1 MIWGICWKVTVLQDL
16 PRRGAARQNSLFGS
30 RLVQQV
36 HGEFTVVMSI
46 HRQQSIQTRY
56 DARWFL
62 RCAIEPWQETNHRIC
77 RPSVDRLRWT
87 QIQLYATVCSVAC
100 YLRQLVISILLS
112 LPLLGCCSAGVMRT
126 VDNQITIRGQDS
138 AAATL
143 PEIPAK
149 TFRSGAIESLTPEPA
164 VYLPLTLR
172 DALEAALADSS
183 VVRVLEGRVNVASIT
198 PMDVL
203 MAEQRIETER
213 GRFQPRLSGTLDGSR
228 VDQPPNSFF
237 GPGIAENVRRDET
250 GVFARVTQPLTT
262 GGSLSLGLEPPLAYL
277 FIPTGV
283 SAGQYNPIYSV
294 DYVLK
299 VNQPVLRGA
308 GQGVALAPIQIAQR
322 QANQSRWELEEVL
335 NSQIRSVTEGYW
347 RLYAAHLELEAVK
360 SILPLAEESVRIE
373 QLRLQADRSILAD
386 VARARFQLDGFQRTQ
401 SVMQG
406 NLRKRVLQLRQ
417 LVGGQPSVQPLFLPS
432 ERPIESPPPENLPAL
447 VQVALTSRPALN
459 ELRERLSEKRIALRV
474 AENQVLPS
482 LDFKGEYRISG
493 LGERLDT
500 GLRQAATSDY
510 TDWTLGMVMEVPIGN
525 KVALSRRQIAELDM
539 ARIHIR
545 LNALEQNVAFEIAEL
560 LSELQ
565 AQWQRLEIAKRQAQ
579 ETQEWLRV
587 SKIRYSQPRAS
598 STSQDWL
605 LLALTDLQSAMRS
618 YVDAVSDVG
627 QALAE
632 YNTLLAELNQAQGIS
647 VYQWRQQGDQGAVVP
662 YGESPGGHSGFVYH
676 DYRMHP
682 GHVLQAQS
690 NSRVTPIQKE
700 IGRLPTGLPTPS
712 DGFILGHSFINVPVP
727 LEPNPV
733 NAQPGSPDLPLQMP
747 PPSASR

>member
-1 MIWGICWKVTVLQDL
+1 M
-16 PRRGAARQNSLFGS
+16 N
-30 RLVQQV
+30 
-36 HGEFTVVMSI
+36 
-46 HRQQSIQTRY
+46 
-56 DARWFL
+56 L
-62 RCAIEPWQETNHRIC
+62 RSTALESPASEPT
-77 RPSVDRLRWT
+77 
-87 QIQLYATVCSVAC
+87 
-100 YLRQLVISILLS
+100 
-112 LPLLGCCSAGVMRT
+112 
-126 VDNQITIRGQDS
+126 
-138 AAATL
+138 
-143 PEIPAK
+143 
-149 TFRSGAIESLTPEPA
+149 

-213 GRFQPRLSGTLDGSR
+213 GRFQPRLSGTLDESR
-228 VDQPPNSFF
+228 IDQPPNSFF
-237 GPGIAENVRRDET
+237 GPGIAENVRRNET

-299 VNQPVLRGA
+299 VNQPLLRGA
-308 GQGVALAPIQIAQR
+308 GQGVTLAPIQIAQT
-322 QANQSRWELEEVL
+322 QANQTRWELEEVL

-347 RLYAAHLELEAVK
+347 RLYSAHIELEAVK

-373 QLRLQADRSILAD
+373 QLRLEADRSILAD
-386 VARARFQLDGFQRTQ
+386 VARARFQLDGFRRTR
-401 SVMQG
+401 SVLQG
-406 NLRKRVLQLRQ
+406 NLRKKVLQLRQ
-417 LVGGQPSVQPLFLPS
+417 LIGGQPTVQPLFLPS
-432 ERPIESPPPENLPAL
+432 ERPSENPPPEDLSEL
-447 VQVALTSRPALN
+447 VQVALANRPALN
-459 ELRERLSEKRIALRV
+459 EIRERLSEKRIALRV

-482 LDFKGEYRISG
+482 LDFRGAYRISG
-493 LGERLDT
+493 LGEQLNA

-545 LNALEQNVAFEIAEL
+545 LNALEQNVAFEVTEL
-560 LSELQ
+560 ISELQ

-587 SKIRYSQPRAS
+587 SKIRYTQPRAS
-598 STSQDWL
+598 SSSQDWL

-627 QALAE
+627 EALAE
-632 YNTLLAELNQAQGIS
+632 YNTLLAELNQAQGVS
-647 VYQWRQQGDQGAVVP
+647 VYQWRQQDAQGSVAP
-662 YGESPGGHSGFVYH
+662 YGESPGGHSGFVYQ

-682 GHVLQAQS
+682 GHVLQS
-690 NSRVTPIQKE
+690 LRNSKATPIQQD
-700 IGRLPTGLPTPS
+700 IHQLPAGLPVPT
-712 DGFILGHSFINVPVP
+712 DDAVLGHSFLNVPMPQEPSSVVGP
-727 LEPNPV
+727 PGVSDYQLEV
-733 NAQPGSPDLPLQMP
+733 P
-747 PPSASR
+747 PPSGWPGSNVSEPTATGGAAAPRPRTPNRKSDP